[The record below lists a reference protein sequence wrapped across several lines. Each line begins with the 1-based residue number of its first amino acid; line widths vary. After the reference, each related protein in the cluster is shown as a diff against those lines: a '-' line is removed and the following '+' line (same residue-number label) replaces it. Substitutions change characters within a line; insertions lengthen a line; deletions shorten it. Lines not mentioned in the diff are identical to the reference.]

1 MKLIKMCFLKDE
13 VYRGMYYEDCA
24 KICIDDNAI
33 LYDKFFTDDCFYY
46 EKWYS
51 DESNTCYVI
60 TND

>member
-1 MKLIKMCFLKDE
+1 MKLIKTWFFKDE
-13 VYRGMYYEDCA
+13 VCRGVSYEDCA

-33 LYDKFFTDDCFYY
+33 LRDKFFTDDGFYY